1 MKIALN
7 LAIALLALT
16 MAVSGCTPDAPDS
29 SAVQQRTWVLQSLA
43 GASVPEPAE
52 GAATAELTLENGK
65 VNGNGGVNILTGT
78 YVLDGDALSFGSL
91 ASTKMAGPPEAMDQ
105 ETQFLSAL
113 AAAAKVAV
121 DGDTLRI
128 LQEDGTELMVM
139 VAR

>member
-16 MAVSGCTPDAPDS
+16 MAVSGCAPAAPDS

-65 VNGNGGVNILTGT
+65 VNGNGGVNILTGI

-113 AAAAKVAV
+113 AAAAKVEV